1 MVCGRDDGAP
11 AILTEYMLAGLPVL
25 ANAGL
30 RCGLQF
36 ILPETGM
43 NASTNGFADAIL
55 TMRETWAEFRPR
67 EAVLK
72 RWAWTHSV
80 TRLGEIIER
89 IHDAKQ

>member
-1 MVCGRDDGAP
+1 
-11 AILTEYMLAGLPVL
+11 MLAGLTVL
-25 ANAGL
+25 DKAGM

-43 NASTNGFADAIL
+43 TASTNGFADAIL

-67 EAVLK
+67 EAVLE
-72 RWAWTHSV
+72 RWTWQNSV
-80 TRLGEIIER
+80 ARLGEIIEQ